1 MSDRQEANS
10 NADGWTRSDMV
21 IVAVVV
27 LAVGAAATLP
37 SISSAR
43 PANEVP
49 VESVSANASSP
60 TAPAWGDIP
69 AVTMAL
75 SSAPSGLPEASNVSV
90 QSARLQAATNDTHAF
105 VRVSWSDATADR
117 NVTGPTAFF
126 DAVAVQVPTNESAR
140 PPIAMGGS
148 NNPVNVWYWSGDGTS
163 EELLAG
169 GAGTTTE
176 FASQS
181 VDARAAHEND
191 SWHVTF
197 TRELAGDANRTDLD
211 VERDVDVAVAV
222 WNGSYDERAGRKA
235 VSDWHYLAL
244 GPGPSG
250 PPYQTIL
257 WAAAGLAVLFVS
269 VVTIEGVRRTRG
281 DGA

>member
-1 MSDRQEANS
+1 MSDRHSANS
-10 NADGWTRSDMV
+10 RADDWTRSELAV
-21 IVAVVV
+21 AAVVV

-49 VESVSANASSP
+49 VESVGANASHP
-60 TAPAWGDIP
+60 TAAAWSDVP

-90 QSARLQAATNDTHAF
+90 RSARLQAATNDTHAF
-105 VRVSWSDATADR
+105 FRVSWSDATADR
-117 NVTGPTAFF
+117 NVTGPTTFF

-140 PPIAMGGS
+140 PPIAMGGT
-148 NNPVNVWYWSGDGTS
+148 NNPVNVWYWSGDGAS

-169 GAGTTTE
+169 GAGTTTP
-176 FASQS
+176 FDSRT
-181 VDARAAHEND
+181 VDARAAHENG
-191 SWHVTF
+191 SWHVAF
-197 TRELAGDANRTDLD
+197 TRELGGDANRTDLA
-211 VERDVDVAVAV
+211 VEQDVDVAVAV

-244 GPGPSG
+244 GPGPTG

-257 WAAAGLAVLFVS
+257 WAVAGLAVLFVA

-281 DGA
+281 ESA

>member
-1 MSDRQEANS
+1 MSDLDGANS
-10 NADGWTRSDMV
+10 EADGWTRSELAV
-21 IVAVVV
+21 AAVVV

-37 SISSAR
+37 SIADAR

-49 VESVSANASSP
+49 VESVGANASSP
-60 TAPAWGDIP
+60 TAAAWSDVP

-90 QSARLQAATNDTHAF
+90 RSARLQAATNDTHAF
-105 VRVSWSDATADR
+105 VRVSWPDATADR
-117 NVTGPTAFF
+117 NASGPTEFF

-140 PPIAMGGS
+140 PPIAMGGT

-169 GAGTTTE
+169 GAGTTTP
-176 FASQS
+176 FDSQT
-181 VDARAAHEND
+181 VDARAVHRND
-191 SWHVTF
+191 SWHVAF
-197 TRELAGDANRTDLD
+197 TRELGGDANRTDLA
-211 VERDVDVAVAV
+211 VEQDVDVAVAV
-222 WNGSYDERAGRKA
+222 WNGSYEERAGRKS
-235 VSDWHYLAL
+235 VSDWHYIAL
-244 GPGPSG
+244 GPGPAG

-257 WAAAGLAVLFVS
+257 WAVAGLAVLFVS

-281 DGA
+281 EST

>member
-1 MSDRQEANS
+1 MSAGRQTG
-10 NADGWTRSDMV
+10 GWTHTD
-21 IVAVVV
+21 VAVAALVALTV
-27 LAVGAAATLP
+27 LGAATLP
-37 SISSAR
+37 AVSSAR

-49 VESVSANASSP
+49 VESVGADAADP
-60 TAPAWGDIP
+60 TASAWTDVP
-69 AVTMAL
+69 AVTMSL

-90 QSARLQAATNDTHAF
+90 QRARLQAATNGSHAF
-105 VRVSWSDATADR
+105 LRVSWPDATADR
-117 NVTGPTAFF
+117 NVTGPREFF

-140 PPIAMGGS
+140 PPIAMGGTD
-148 NNPVNVWYWSGDGTS
+148 NQVNVWYWSGDGST

-176 FASQS
+176 FVESS
-181 VDARAAHEND
+181 VDAEANHSDGA
-191 SWHVTF
+191 WHVTF
-197 TRELAGDANRTDLD
+197 TRPLEGGVNRTDLS

-244 GPGPSG
+244 GPGPTG

-257 WAAAGLAVLFVS
+257 WAVAGLAVLFVA

-281 DGA
+281 ENA